1 MDKKLL
7 KQRIA
12 SLKQIR
18 SLGGKKKKIDF
29 MKQCQEKCID
39 AICEG
44 CFNIVRGGVKLT
56 PKQLKKAAEYKLDI
70 RRLGD
75 PKTTLKT
82 RREILMQKGS
92 GLLTLIPSLI
102 LPLLMSVLKR

>member
-1 MDKKLL
+1 MDKQSL

-18 SLGGKKKKIDF
+18 SLRGNKKIEY
-29 MKQCQEKCID
+29 MKKCKEKCID

-56 PKQLKKAAEYKLDI
+56 QKQLRKAMLYKLDI
-70 RRLGD
+70 RKLGD
-75 PKTTLKT
+75 PKTSLKA
-82 RREILMQKGS
+82 RREILTQKGS
-92 GLLTLIPSLI
+92 GLLTLIPSLL

>member
-1 MDKKLL
+1 MDKTTL

-12 SLKQIR
+12 SLKQIK
-18 SLGGKKKKIDF
+18 SLKGKKKIEF

-39 AICEG
+39 ALCEG

-56 PKQLKKAAEYKLDI
+56 SKQLQKAVPHKIDI

-75 PKTTLKT
+75 PRTTLKK
-82 RREILMQKGS
+82 RREILTQQGS
-92 GLLTLIPSLI
+92 GLLTLLPSLL
-102 LPLLMSVLKR
+102 LPLLMSALKQ

>member
-1 MDKKLL
+1 MDKKTL

-12 SLKQIR
+12 SLKQIK
-18 SLGGKKKKIDF
+18 SLRGKKKIEF

-56 PKQLKKAAEYKLDI
+56 SNQLKKAIEHKFAI
-70 RRLGD
+70 RKLGD
-75 PKTTLKT
+75 PKTTLKA
-82 RREILMQKGS
+82 RREILTQKGS
-92 GLLTLIPSLI
+92 GLLTLLPSLL
-102 LPLLMSVLKR
+102 LPLLISALKR

>member
-1 MDKKLL
+1 MDKQSL

-18 SLGGKKKKIDF
+18 SLRGKKKIEF

-56 PKQLKKAAEYKLDI
+56 QKQLKKAMRYKLDI
-70 RRLGD
+70 RKLGD
-75 PKTTLKT
+75 PKTSLKA
-82 RREILMQKGS
+82 RREILTQKGS
-92 GLLTLIPSLI
+92 GLLTLIPSLL
-102 LPLLMSVLKR
+102 LPLLMSFLKR